1 MIDYHPLHFSY
12 LKKFEAIQKQLMKN
26 CKWKKTLIQI
36 KSSFLD
42 SKLLAREINIKRKI
56 NLIEN
61 YYLKN
66 DDFPKEK
73 RERISDLI
81 NCYLKNI
88 HKYKKR
94 IKRRLRKYNT
104 IIVNNYVRLFIVK
117 DVNALVAITAILINW
132 ICIRAYRIL

>member
-1 MIDYHPLHFSY
+1 V
-12 LKKFEAIQKQLMKN
+12 
-26 CKWKKTLIQI
+26 KKTLIQI

-117 DVNALVAITAILINW
+117 DVNALVAITAILIN
-132 ICIRAYRIL
+132 